1 MPKNSDRNKITDR
14 SELKVH
20 NRNQLG
26 RPKGKLI
33 KPIPRSNDV
42 AVIVPLKLAKR
53 KANLKT
59 RKAVAKGMLRKDI

>member
-42 AVIVPLKLAKR
+42 AVIVPLKEKTYSEVGLASKFQ
-53 KANLKT
+53 
-59 RKAVAKGMLRKDI
+59 